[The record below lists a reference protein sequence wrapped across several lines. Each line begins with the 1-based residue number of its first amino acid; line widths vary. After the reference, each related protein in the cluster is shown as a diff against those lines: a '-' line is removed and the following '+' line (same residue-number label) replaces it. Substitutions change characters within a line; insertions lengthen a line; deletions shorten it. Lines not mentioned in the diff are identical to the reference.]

1 MVAYRRSEIQQ
12 EDLMTKINVTLRR
25 VQKILATITLILGIL
40 GTLQNLW
47 TGWPIKSLWIFH
59 NHKIIDISNVDPSLF
74 RINEIKTYN
83 NRFLDV
89 GDKFSYKSI
98 LPFWHTDIP
107 ISISGSTSFTGST
120 NIWVVCRDRHGL
132 YYLQCPKV
140 YMRNMQLREW
150 IHESVYPRDEITLII
165 FVSLD
170 SDGNEIFKKRE
181 ISEDYSGFKTL
192 PADWKEIASI
202 RLERYFN

>member
-1 MVAYRRSEIQQ
+1 MTEI
-12 EDLMTKINVTLRR
+12 KINVTLRK
-25 VQKILATITLILGIL
+25 VQEILIIIGLILSI
-40 GTLQNLW
+40 LQNLW

-59 NHKIIDISNVDPSLF
+59 NHKIVDISNGDPSLF

-83 NRFLDV
+83 NRILNV

-98 LPFWHTDIP
+98 LPFRHTDIP
-107 ISISGSTSFTGST
+107 LSISGSTSFTGFT

-150 IHESVYPRDEITLII
+150 VHESVYPRDEITLII
-165 FVSLD
+165 FGTLD

-181 ISEDYSGFKTL
+181 ISKDYRGFKTL
-192 PADWKEIASI
+192 PAGWKKIASI
-202 RLERYFN
+202 RLERYFNK